1 MATKRRRSE
10 QVGILRQRESILMY
24 GLRLEDFDGKMVTRK
39 KEEAMASTQLN
50 LFVSEELKRPRIYS
64 EKMICN
70 KLDFIT
76 RKGRQ
81 CKSATKVKGETGKK
95 YTEDE
100 ADIDIEAAEKAWLNL
115 KTFSADLGNIQ
126 PWVQVQWKNLVM
138 LVSVMWQG
146 LKRRTMPRLRAPDL
160 QAGLHWRV

>member
-10 QVGILRQRESILMY
+10 RVGILRQRESILMY

-64 EKMICN
+64 EKKICN
-70 KLDFIT
+70 KLDFIM

-81 CKSATKVKGETGKK
+81 CTSATKGKVKRGNSIQKMKRILTLKQQKK
-95 YTEDE
+95 P
-100 ADIDIEAAEKAWLNL
+100 
-115 KTFSADLGNIQ
+115 G
-126 PWVQVQWKNLVM
+126 
-138 LVSVMWQG
+138 
-146 LKRRTMPRLRAPDL
+146 RTSRPS
-160 QAGLHWRV
+160 QQI